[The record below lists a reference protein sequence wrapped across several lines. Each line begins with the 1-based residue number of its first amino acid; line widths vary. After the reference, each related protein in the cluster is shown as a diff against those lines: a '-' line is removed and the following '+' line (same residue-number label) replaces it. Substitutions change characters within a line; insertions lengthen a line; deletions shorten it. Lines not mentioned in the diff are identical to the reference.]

1 MQVEFPPSDKLQEYE
16 IGDLSISLEF
26 SGSDI
31 QVNPSALESVFKEK
45 EVQLT
50 IPIKSIKLS
59 REGMLCL
66 PYRTNRG
73 FSGETWM
80 CPCGKFV
87 SVAGTDCDTT

>member
-1 MQVEFPPSDKLQEYE
+1 MQVEFPPSDKLQDYE
-16 IGDLSISLEF
+16 IGDLSVSLDF

-31 QVNPSALESVFKEK
+31 QVKPSALEPVFEGK

-50 IPIKSIKLS
+50 TPIKSIKLS

-66 PYRTNRG
+66 PCWTNRG